1 MYKGFF
7 GLKDNPFNVNP
18 DPRFLYLTTEIEE
31 ALSGLKYG
39 VQNRK
44 GFITLTGEVGTGKT
58 TLVNRLL
65 DWLHEQKVRTAF
77 LFNSRMNT
85 SQLFDFILAEFNIP
99 CESTSK
105 SQQLMKLNRWLL
117 DRFRAGETTAL
128 IVDEAQNLTY
138 PVLEEIRL
146 LTNLETSTEKLLQIV
161 LSGQP
166 ELEDKLKSPQLRQLR
181 QRITLRYKTTPLTE
195 KQTNDYIIERLR
207 IAGSDGKPIFSA
219 GAIGTIHKYSVGIPR
234 VVNLLCEHSLINA
247 YVEQQRPISAKIVQ
261 DVAHEFQLD
270 EVAPDGQG
278 LAHAETDQRP
288 GLNGEMKVLISE
300 KITDEVAKV
309 TSTTG
314 SDAQVEFAETTLA
327 DAGVYTSTSLYTSA
341 SFIQNLGQ
349 AFSRFRIPPPMTTPR
364 EEPPRP
370 SMTLT
375 WPTSARQR

>member
-18 DPRFLYLTTEIEE
+18 DPRYLYFTKEIEE

-39 VQNRK
+39 VQKRK

-65 DWLHEQKVRTAF
+65 DWLHGEKVRTAF

-85 SQLFDFILAEFNIP
+85 SQLFDFILAEFGIT
-99 CESTSK
+99 CESRTK
-105 SQQLMKLNRWLL
+105 SQQLMRLNQWLL
-117 DRFRAGETTAL
+117 DRFRAGETTVL

-166 ELEDKLKSPQLRQLR
+166 ELEEKLKLPQLRQLR
-181 QRITLRYKTTPLTE
+181 QRIMLRCKTTPLSKE
-195 KQTNDYIIERLR
+195 QTNDYIIERLR
-207 IAGSDGKPIFSA
+207 IAGASGEVVFSPEA
-219 GAIGTIHKYSVGIPR
+219 VEVIHQYSVGIPR

-247 YVEQQRPISAKIVQ
+247 YVEQQRPITAKTVE

-270 EVAPDGQG
+270 EVAPTATAG
-278 LAHAETDQRP
+278 
-288 GLNGEMKVLISE
+288 
-300 KITDEVAKV
+300 
-309 TSTTG
+309 STRV
-314 SDAQVEFAETTLA
+314 DP
-327 DAGVYTSTSLYTSA
+327 DVYTSE
-341 SFIQNLGQ
+341 SFIQNLGE
-349 AFSRFRIPPPMTTPR
+349 ALSRFRIGPPVTTPR
-364 EEPPRP
+364 ERK
-370 SMTLT
+370 
-375 WPTSARQR
+375 